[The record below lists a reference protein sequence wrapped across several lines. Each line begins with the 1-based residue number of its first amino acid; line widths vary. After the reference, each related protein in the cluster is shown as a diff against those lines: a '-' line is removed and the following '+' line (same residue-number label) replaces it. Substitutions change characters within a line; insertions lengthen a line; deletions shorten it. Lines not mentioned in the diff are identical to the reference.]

1 MLLHRD
7 ALGFFCL
14 VFSCGAS
21 CLPAWELFFCFSP
34 LGRPPSSPPVLAAA
48 GAGKAFRSPLHSKS
62 STTSGQGPRGPRVL
76 LKAQRPSAS
85 GALRACR
92 PTSSGSGPGVTRL
105 DHESM
110 TNVCGLGCG
119 FRDQDAGQSAA
130 LPALRRE
137 FLRASLVL
145 PSTSTREGKK
155 KKNSCKVDSGHDSRQ
170 HTRPRRHQRWPTAAC

>member
-21 CLPAWELFFCFSP
+21 CLPAWELFFFCFSP

-48 GAGKAFRSPLHSKS
+48 GAGQAFRCAVQKQHHLRSRPC
-62 STTSGQGPRGPRVL
+62 GPRVL

-155 KKNSCKVDSGHDSRQ
+155 KKNSCKVASGHDSRQ